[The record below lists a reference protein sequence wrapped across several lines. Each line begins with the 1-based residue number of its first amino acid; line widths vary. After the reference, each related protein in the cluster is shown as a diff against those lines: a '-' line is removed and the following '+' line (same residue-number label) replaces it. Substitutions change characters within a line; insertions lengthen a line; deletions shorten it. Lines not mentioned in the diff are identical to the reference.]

1 MCGSMT
7 CTIDLVHAYFPPLTE
22 RRTLKAGYLWSGES
36 KYRGKTL
43 CGTGEKSRFRE
54 LSKGWV
60 SALSYMAWPVG

>member
-1 MCGSMT
+1 MT
-7 CTIDLVHAYFPPLTE
+7 CTIDLVYAYFPPLTE

-43 CGTGEKSRFRE
+43 CGTGEKSRFRA

-60 SALSYMAWPVG
+60 SALSCMAWPVG